1 MQPFKADMTH
11 RQNTDS
17 SLCHLLQVI
26 DSFSLAEADKA
37 KVRVI
42 MKKEQKQTWNRGFMV
57 KLERWSIDYHDLTGK
72 LVARI
77 PS

>member
-1 MQPFKADMTH
+1 MQPFKADVTH

-17 SLCHLLQVI
+17 SLRHLLQVI

-42 MKKEQKQTWNRGFMV
+42 MEEEQKQTWNRGFMV
-57 KLERWSIDYHDLTGK
+57 KLERWSIAYRDLTGK
-72 LVARI
+72 LIARI